1 MSVQIVKSEIRLFVG
16 LMIKILD
23 MNVRLAI

>member
-1 MSVQIVKSEIRLFVG
+1 MSAQIVNNVIHLVVG
-16 LMIKILD
+16 LMMKILD